1 MRGVPVAWLLVRN
14 TNGGTSQIRAYFYA
28 LNHNATAMKKM
39 MLFALMGYMSVAIQ
53 SCDYAQSNVQ
63 TLITDDCGVSWK
75 LIQPGE
81 SVPKRIG
88 VCQYKVTVPN
98 YPMQGES
105 LFKTAFK
112 DRVLANIEVTY
123 DYSITDPIHYIGE
136 AKYLGKANSASDDE
150 TNGAGVYE
158 TAENS
163 VIDKRI
169 KEAARDLLITED
181 IVEFSQ
187 AEFED
192 KLLKVVNKMLE
203 PKGVQLN
210 FLSFVPIPEEQ
221 TRQAIDVVTAAKIY
235 KAQGLDELG
244 RSVATARAGAT
255 RMQVTVPQAGEVKE
269 K

>member
-1 MRGVPVAWLLVRN
+1 MNKTILLAAA
-14 TNGGTSQIRAYFYA
+14 G
-28 LNHNATAMKKM
+28 
-39 MLFALMGYMSVAIQ
+39 MLLGFMQ

-63 TLITDDCGVSWK
+63 TLITNDCGVTWK

-81 SVPKRIG
+81 SIPKRIG

-123 DYSITDPIHYIGE
+123 DYSITAPINYIAE
-136 AKYLGKANSASDDE
+136 AKYLGKANSASDDGS
-150 TNGAGVYE
+150 NAAAIYE

-169 KEAARDLLITED
+169 KEASRNLLINED

-192 KLLKVVNKMLE
+192 KLLKEVNKMLE
-203 PKGVQLN
+203 SKGVQLN

-235 KAQGLDELG
+235 KSQGLEELG
-244 RSVATARAGAT
+244 KAVAAARAGASKV
-255 RMQVTVPQAGEVKE
+255 QVTVPREVVEKGE
-269 K
+269 

>member
-1 MRGVPVAWLLVRN
+1 MDKR
-14 TNGGTSQIRAYFYA
+14 I
-28 LNHNATAMKKM
+28 
-39 MLFALMGYMSVAIQ
+39 LFAFAVVMLMGME

-63 TLITDDCGVSWK
+63 TLITNDCGVTWK

-81 SVPKRIG
+81 SIPKRIG

-123 DYSITDPIHYIGE
+123 DYSITDPIDYIAE
-136 AKYLGKANSASDDE
+136 AKYLGKANSASDDGS
-150 TNGAGVYE
+150 NAAAIYE

-169 KEAARDLLITED
+169 KEASRNLLINED

-192 KLLKVVNKMLE
+192 KLLKEVNKMLE
-203 PKGVQLN
+203 SKGVQLN

-235 KAQGLDELG
+235 KSQGLEDLG
-244 RSVATARAGAT
+244 KAVSAARAGASKV
-255 RMQVTVPQAGEVKE
+255 QVNVPQATVEKGE
-269 K
+269 

>member
-1 MRGVPVAWLLVRN
+1 MRN
-14 TNGGTSQIRAYFYA
+14 TILLILSGCILLTMR
-28 LNHNATAMKKM
+28 
-39 MLFALMGYMSVAIQ
+39 

-123 DYSITDPIHYIGE
+123 DYSIIDPIHYIAE
-136 AKYLGKANSASDDE
+136 AKYLGKANSESDDA
-150 TNGAGVYE
+150 TNAAAIYE

-169 KEAARDLLITED
+169 KEASRNLLITED

-192 KLLKVVNKMLE
+192 KLLKEVNKMLE
-203 PKGVQLN
+203 PKGVLLN

-244 RSVATARAGAT
+244 KAVATARAGAT
-255 RMQVTVPQAGEVKE
+255 KMQVTVPQTEAAKNE
-269 K
+269 